1 MGKNIEL
8 NNKLKGLQQDMLIE
22 RALTALLQDQLPS
35 FQVDRDVNANLTMA
49 SDLRSTGVMSWFMD
63 YFLVNLIAC
72 WSLTKVLF
80 YIGIWYNPLVFKNYK
95 NLSVWLQY
103 IVWLSK
109 ARCAGHS
116 LIVWLMSFGG
126 AVHVKT
132 IYSSTY
138 MLTTIPMI
146 LWLQTR
152 LLVASIPTFV
162 GDCS

>member
-72 WSLTKVLF
+72 
-80 YIGIWYNPLVFKNYK
+80 
-95 NLSVWLQY
+95 
-103 IVWLSK
+103 
-109 ARCAGHS
+109 
-116 LIVWLMSFGG
+116 
-126 AVHVKT
+126 
-132 IYSSTY
+132 
-138 MLTTIPMI
+138 
-146 LWLQTR
+146 
-152 LLVASIPTFV
+152 
-162 GDCS
+162 